1 MLITGTKSQVAGTG
15 VTTILPIRTVKS
27 TPSYTVRADRRSPS
41 QRQQPREEGFIL
53 SAHEPGSYLAII
65 VVLAIA
71 AMVWWRATLM
81 IIGIGLLILCGLG
94 ATAMFHVI
102 HLGIR

>member
-1 MLITGTKSQVAGTG
+1 M
-15 VTTILPIRTVKS
+15 
-27 TPSYTVRADRRSPS
+27 
-41 QRQQPREEGFIL
+41 

-81 IIGIGLLILCGLG
+81 IIGIGLLILFGLG